1 MDKGEIN
8 MKWHGVSICNNDFVF
23 TCPRLYSNNEWKYG
37 TFYIYDG
44 TQWKM
49 IGGACTQMIKFI
61 EANGGEEQNNN
72 TTFLVRQAYPSS
84 DVLNDSSGYV
94 LYDANNIPLNVAEGG
109 I

>member
-44 TQWKM
+44 T
-49 IGGACTQMIKFI
+49 
-61 EANGGEEQNNN
+61 
-72 TTFLVRQAYPSS
+72 
-84 DVLNDSSGYV
+84 
-94 LYDANNIPLNVAEGG
+94 
-109 I
+109 